1 MKILLLTHSVDR
13 HSGGVGAVVLAAEE
27 AYEGS
32 KNTTSQILA
41 VSSRGGLACSI
52 FDYIKAVYRIII
64 FRPDVIHM
72 HGLWSM
78 ASLVLFASK
87 KILYFKTFISAHGM
101 LAEKAYND
109 SGLQKKLFWRF
120 IESKNFKNAVIIW
133 SSDQEKSSSMYN
145 KDGYLV
151 YNPVYLNNEKIT
163 FSDSFLPTFLYF
175 GRLDPKKNILSLI
188 NEFVKLPNEIEC
200 KFMIVGD
207 GDEIYTKALI
217 DAAKDDKRIC
227 FTGYLTGCAKSS
239 ILSTADFSLFN
250 SEHEGLQISLIESCY
265 YKCIPIINNAT
276 NANFLVQNDA
286 AILTGK
292 NIQVEDFKFAL
303 EVSQSDR
310 MRMINNAYNIA
321 KIMFSPKNYVENIK
335 NVFNEVRNQKEG
347 MKE

>member
-1 MKILLLTHSVDR
+1 
-13 HSGGVGAVVLAAEE
+13 
-27 AYEGS
+27 
-32 KNTTSQILA
+32 
-41 VSSRGGLACSI
+41 
-52 FDYIKAVYRIII
+52 
-64 FRPDVIHM
+64 
-72 HGLWSM
+72 
-78 ASLVLFASK
+78 
-87 KILYFKTFISAHGM
+87 
-101 LAEKAYND
+101 
-109 SGLQKKLFWRF
+109 
-120 IESKNFKNAVIIW
+120 
-133 SSDQEKSSSMYN
+133 MYN

-286 AILTGK
+286 AILTRK

-335 NVFNEVRNQKEG
+335 NVFNEVGIQKEG
-347 MKE
+347 TKE